1 MRVDAI
7 GVKSA
12 DLQKTIEFYTLL
24 GFTFPELGS
33 EDEGYDI
40 EKKPWDTFS
49 GQRYAIIKDPD
60 GYLIDLF
67 AQL

>member
-40 EKKPWDTFS
+40 EKKPWDTFGAS
-49 GQRYAIIKDPD
+49 GTRSLKTQTDI
-60 GYLIDLF
+60 
-67 AQL
+67 